1 MEKMESWECFPL
13 LHGPRGCHSQLFVL
27 GILLQ
32 RLLRFDLEC
41 SGDRAALKAPA
52 AKQNGYSLSSAC
64 ITAAGFMFEV
74 GCIFLSPVVFVFS

>member
-1 MEKMESWECFPL
+1 MLSTSPWPQRL
-13 LHGPRGCHSQLFVL
+13 PQSIIRL
-27 GILLQ
+27 GNLQ